1 MITPIF
7 LYNSEIWTLSKK
19 DKTKIDTF
27 QRHFLRQI
35 VRNRK
40 TKNVQL
46 YKICHTKEWSLTI
59 QERRIKWFGHLQRL
73 PKEAPAKLAY
83 EEVTKKPVKKLKGG
97 QPLTWLKTIERD
109 LNSINLTVEEA
120 RNIAQDR
127 DRYLQEVVIRVRDE
141 AESKSSQAHPEDSS
155 QV

>member
-7 LYNSEIWTLSKK
+7 LYNSEIWTLNKK

-83 EEVTKKPVKKLKGG
+83 EEVTQKPVKKLKGG

-127 DRYLQEVVIRVRDE
+127 DKYLQEVVIRVRDE
-141 AESKSSQAHPEDSS
+141 AESKSSQIHAEDSS